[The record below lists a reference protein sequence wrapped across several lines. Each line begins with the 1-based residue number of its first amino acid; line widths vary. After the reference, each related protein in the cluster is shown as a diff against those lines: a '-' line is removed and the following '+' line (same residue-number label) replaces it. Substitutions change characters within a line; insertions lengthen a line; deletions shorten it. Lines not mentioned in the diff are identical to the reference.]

1 MEKRQGETEATEK
14 DASVGVTTLV
24 KGQRRRDGPPIA
36 ASQQHA
42 IGSISMVSLRWS
54 VSFQTR
60 RHMLNAQQ
68 NGGAWK
74 KFGTLAPG
82 RYQPIIDCLGIE
94 RPDNGYTISKTL
106 PHGTKDTALMAT
118 STAELPGG
126 VARESPF
133 I

>member
-68 NGGAWK
+68 NGGAYGKSWELQRPDDSK
-74 KFGTLAPG
+74 L
-82 RYQPIIDCLGIE
+82 YCLGIE